1 MKTTISLF
9 FFALIAS
16 TAFSQANQAKAVF
29 RILQNGAPVTPVNG
43 EYDLKKAPFTVEFTF
58 DVNNCDGV
66 FVFADF
72 TDAVYKTGD
81 KAPLPDLQDI
91 PYKIL
96 KEENFNTNKQ
106 MAINSDNWSFWFYNK
121 ATNEYRFDRD
131 IKTVDA
137 NTATVTRTVEQI
149 YFPVKEKTLK
159 VAEIPQPLYL
169 FFLVTNPYNQRGVVR
184 EFFRQR
190 MKLNFK

>member
-9 FFALIAS
+9 LFALVAS
-16 TAFSQANQAKAVF
+16 TALSQTKVGLKV
-29 RILQNGAPVTPVNG
+29 LQNGAPITPVNG
-43 EYDLKKAPFTVEFTF
+43 EYELKKAPFSVEFTF
-58 DVNNCDGV
+58 DVNSVDGV

-72 TDAVYKTGD
+72 TDGIYKTGD
-81 KAPLPDLQDI
+81 KASLPDLQDI
-91 PYKIL
+91 PYKIV
-96 KEENFNTNKQ
+96 KEDNFNTNKQ
-106 MAINSDNWSFWFYNK
+106 IAINTDNWSFWFYNK
-121 ATNEYRFDRD
+121 EKNEYRFDRD

-137 NTATVTRTVEQI
+137 NTVTATRTVEQV

-159 VAEIPQPLYL
+159 MAEVTEPLYL

-184 EFFRQR
+184 ELYRQR

>member
-9 FFALIAS
+9 FFALVAS
-16 TAFSQANQAKAVF
+16 TVFSQAKVAFK
-29 RILQNGAPVTPVNG
+29 ILQNGAPVTPVNG
-43 EYDLKKAPFTVEFTF
+43 EYELKKAPFSVEFTF
-58 DVNNCDGV
+58 DVNNVDGV

-91 PYKIL
+91 PYKIV

-106 MAINSDNWSFWFYNK
+106 IVINSDNWSFWFYNK
-121 ATNEYRFDRD
+121 ANNEYRFDRD

-137 NTATVTRTVEQI
+137 NTVTTTRTVEQV

-159 VAEIPQPLYL
+159 VAEITEPLYL
-169 FFLVTNPYNQRGVVR
+169 FLLVTNPYNQRGVVR
-184 EFFRQR
+184 EFARQR

>member
-1 MKTTISLF
+1 MKTTISLLL
-9 FFALIAS
+9 FALIAS
-16 TAFSQANQAKAVF
+16 TAFSQTKVSLK
-29 RILQNGAPVTPVNG
+29 ILQNGAPVTPVNG
-43 EYDLKKAPFTVEFTF
+43 EYELKKAPFSVEFTF
-58 DVNNCDGV
+58 DVNNVDGV

-81 KAPLPDLQDI
+81 KASLPDLQDI
-91 PYKIL
+91 PYKIV

-106 MAINSDNWSFWFYNK
+106 LAINTDNWSFWFYNK
-121 ATNEYRFDRD
+121 EKNEYRFDRD

-137 NTATVTRTVEQI
+137 NTVTATRTVEQV
-149 YFPVKEKTLK
+149 YFPVKEKALK
-159 VAEIPQPLYL
+159 MAEVTEPLYL

-184 EFFRQR
+184 ELYRQR

>member
-9 FFALIAS
+9 FFALLAS
-16 TAFSQANQAKAVF
+16 TAFAQQVKVSFK
-29 RILQNGAPVTPVNG
+29 IIQNGAPVNPVNG
-43 EYDLKKAPFTVEFTF
+43 EYELKKAPFAVEFTF
-58 DVNNCDGV
+58 DVNTVDGV
-66 FVFADF
+66 FVNADF

-81 KAPLPDLQDI
+81 KASLPDLQDI
-91 PYKIL
+91 PYKVV

-106 MAINSDNWSFWFYNK
+106 IAISSDSWSFWFYNK
-121 ATNEYRFDRD
+121 GTNEYRFDRD

-137 NTATVTRTVEQI
+137 NTVTATRTVEQI

-159 VAEIPQPLYL
+159 VSEITEPLYL
-169 FFLVTNPYNQRGVVR
+169 FLLVTNPYNQRGVVR
-184 EFFRQR
+184 EFYRQK

>member
-9 FFALIAS
+9 FFALVAS
-16 TAFSQANQAKAVF
+16 TAFSQAKVSLK
-29 RILQNGAPVTPVNG
+29 IIQNGAAVTPVNG
-43 EYDLKKAPFTVEFTF
+43 EYDLKKAPFAVEFTF
-58 DVNNCDGV
+58 DVNAYDGV
-66 FVFADF
+66 FVNADF
-72 TDAVYKTGD
+72 TDAIHKVGD
-81 KAPLPDLQDI
+81 KTSLPDLQDI

-96 KEENFNTNKQ
+96 KEDNFNPSKQ
-106 MAINSDNWSFWFYNK
+106 IAINSDNWAFWIYNK
-121 ATNEYRFDRD
+121 ANNEWRFDRD

-137 NTATVTRTVEQI
+137 NTATATRTIEQI

-159 VAEIPQPLYL
+159 MSEVTEPLYL

-184 EFFRQR
+184 ELYRQR

>member
-9 FFALIAS
+9 FFALVAS
-16 TAFSQANQAKAVF
+16 TAFSQAKVSLK
-29 RILQNGAPVTPVNG
+29 IIQNGAAVTPVNG
-43 EYDLKKAPFTVEFTF
+43 EYDLKKAPFSVEFTF
-58 DVNNCDGV
+58 DVNAVDGV
-66 FVFADF
+66 FVNADF

-81 KAPLPDLQDI
+81 KTSLPDLQDI
-91 PYKIL
+91 PYKIV
-96 KEENFNTNKQ
+96 KEDNFNPNKQ
-106 MAINSDNWSFWFYNK
+106 LAVTSDSWSFWFYNK
-121 ATNEYRFDRD
+121 GTNEYRFDRD

-137 NTATVTRTVEQI
+137 NTVTATRTVEQV

-159 VAEIPQPLYL
+159 MAEVTEPIYL

-184 EFFRQR
+184 EFYRQK

>member
-9 FFALIAS
+9 LFALIAS
-16 TAFSQANQAKAVF
+16 TAFSQTKVSLK
-29 RILQNGAPVTPVNG
+29 ILQNGAPVTPVNG
-43 EYDLKKAPFTVEFTF
+43 EYELKKAPFSVEFTF
-58 DVNNCDGV
+58 DVNNVDGV

-81 KAPLPDLQDI
+81 KASLPDLQDI
-91 PYKIL
+91 PYKIV

-106 MAINSDNWSFWFYNK
+106 LAINTDNWSFWFYNK
-121 ATNEYRFDRD
+121 EKNEYRFDRD

-137 NTATVTRTVEQI
+137 NTVTATRTVEQV
-149 YFPVKEKTLK
+149 YFPVKEKALK
-159 VAEIPQPLYL
+159 MAEVTEPLYL

-184 EFFRQR
+184 ELYRQR

>member
-9 FFALIAS
+9 FFALVAS
-16 TAFSQANQAKAVF
+16 TAFSQAKVSLK
-29 RILQNGAPVTPVNG
+29 IIQNGAAVTPVNG
-43 EYDLKKAPFTVEFTF
+43 EYELKKAPFAVEFTF
-58 DVNNCDGV
+58 DVNAYDGV
-66 FVFADF
+66 FVNADF
-72 TDAVYKTGD
+72 TDAVYKVGD
-81 KAPLPDLQDI
+81 KTSLPDLQDI

-106 MAINSDNWSFWFYNK
+106 IAINSDNWAFWLYNK
-121 ATNEYRFDRD
+121 ASNEYRFDRD

-137 NTATVTRTVEQI
+137 NTVTATRTIEQV

-159 VAEIPQPLYL
+159 MSEVTEPLYL

-184 EFFRQR
+184 ELYRQR

>member
-16 TAFSQANQAKAVF
+16 TAFSQAKVSLK
-29 RILQNGAPVTPVNG
+29 IIQNGAPVTPVNG
-43 EYDLKKAPFTVEFTF
+43 EYELKKAPFAVEFTF
-58 DVNNCDGV
+58 DVNAYDGV
-66 FVFADF
+66 FVNADF
-72 TDAVYKTGD
+72 TDGIYKAGD
-81 KAPLPDLQDI
+81 KTSLPDLQDI
-91 PYKIL
+91 PYKIV

-106 MAINSDNWSFWFYNK
+106 IAINSADNWAFWFYNK

-137 NTATVTRTVEQI
+137 NTVTATRTIEQV

-159 VAEIPQPLYL
+159 MSEVTEPMYL

-184 EFFRQR
+184 ELYRQR

>member
-9 FFALIAS
+9 FFALLAS
-16 TAFSQANQAKAVF
+16 TAFSQAKVGLK
-29 RILQNGAPVTPVNG
+29 IVQNGAAVAPVNG
-43 EYDLKKAPFTVEFTF
+43 EYDLKKAPFAVEFTF
-58 DVNNCDGV
+58 DVNAVDGV

-72 TDAVYKTGD
+72 TDVVHKTGD
-81 KAPLPDLQDI
+81 KASLPDLQDI
-91 PYKIL
+91 PYKIV
-96 KEENFNTNKQ
+96 KEDNFNTNKQ
-106 MAINSDNWSFWFYNK
+106 IAINSDNWSFWFYNK
-121 ATNEYRFDRD
+121 DNNEYRFDRD

-137 NTATVTRTVEQI
+137 NTVTATRTVAQV

-159 VAEIPQPLYL
+159 MSEVSEPLYL

-184 EFFRQR
+184 EMYRQR

>member
-16 TAFSQANQAKAVF
+16 AAFSQQVKVTF
-29 RILQNGAPVTPVNG
+29 KIIQNGAPVNPVNG
-43 EYDLKKAPFTVEFTF
+43 EYELKKAPFAVEFTF
-58 DVNNCDGV
+58 DVNAVDGV
-66 FVFADF
+66 FVNADF

-81 KAPLPDLQDI
+81 KTPLPDLQDI
-91 PYKIL
+91 PYKVV

-106 MAINSDNWSFWFYNK
+106 IAISSDSWSFWFYNK
-121 ATNEYRFDRD
+121 GTNEYRFDRA

-137 NTATVTRTVEQI
+137 NTITVTRTVEQV

-159 VAEIPQPLYL
+159 MAEVAEPLYL
-169 FFLVTNPYNQRGVVR
+169 FLLVTNPYNQRGVVR
-184 EFFRQR
+184 EFYRQK

>member
-9 FFALIAS
+9 FFALLAS
-16 TAFSQANQAKAVF
+16 TAFAQQVKVSFK
-29 RILQNGAPVTPVNG
+29 IIQNGAPVNPVNG
-43 EYDLKKAPFTVEFTF
+43 EYELKKAPFAVEFTF
-58 DVNNCDGV
+58 DVNTVDGV
-66 FVFADF
+66 FVNADF

-81 KAPLPDLQDI
+81 KASLPDLQDI
-91 PYKIL
+91 PYKVV

-106 MAINSDNWSFWFYNK
+106 IAISSDSWSFWFYNK
-121 ATNEYRFDRD
+121 GTNEYRFDRD

-137 NTATVTRTVEQI
+137 NTVTATRTVEQI

-159 VAEIPQPLYL
+159 VAEITEPLYL
-169 FFLVTNPYNQRGVVR
+169 FLLVTNPYNQRGVVR
-184 EFFRQR
+184 EFYRQK

>member
-9 FFALIAS
+9 FFALVAS
-16 TAFSQANQAKAVF
+16 TAFSQQVKVTF
-29 RILQNGAPVTPVNG
+29 KIIQNGAPVNPVNG
-43 EYDLKKAPFTVEFTF
+43 EYELKKAPFAVEFTF
-58 DVNNCDGV
+58 DVNAVDGV
-66 FVFADF
+66 FVNADF

-91 PYKIL
+91 PYKVV

-106 MAINSDNWSFWFYNK
+106 IAISSDSWSFWFYNK
-121 ATNEYRFDRD
+121 GTNEYRFDRD

-137 NTATVTRTVEQI
+137 NTVTATRTVEQI

-159 VAEIPQPLYL
+159 MAEIAEPLYL
-169 FFLVTNPYNQRGVVR
+169 FLLVTNPYNQRGVVR
-184 EFFRQR
+184 EFYRQK